1 MSKER
6 WGTFSV
12 KDHTNTQA
20 LATDVLLYDRLVFPA
35 PPKNNQEA
43 REWWTTKRWDPDF
56 LDSRLKQLGTL
67 AKTFDWGLEQHRVFK
82 SEMSRTL
89 AASDLANMAEEQK
102 AELPYQMTRMIVAQE
117 QKNLLPKRQDVAVVA
132 AYQTK
137 RDFSED
143 FILRHVKDRNARLGY
158 LIGCALNV
166 PKTGNPDATLEK
178 AIGIA
183 CSASFRR
190 KRRSLYNW
198 QDEVISKDQPVK
210 DDLVEFMDLISDY
223 NAEVKAA
230 VNKTRKRFVFVVG
243 TVALDLA
250 SGLLGNPLAGF
261 GGFLAV
267 AEFMAADQ
275 RQMLESGPTAMFHHI
290 DRNFA

>member
-12 KDHTNTQA
+12 KDHTHTQA

-43 REWWTTKRWDPDF
+43 REWWRTKRWDPDF
-56 LDSRLKQLGTL
+56 LDSRLEQLGTL
-67 AKTFDWGLEQHRVFK
+67 VKTFDWGLEQHQVFK
-82 SEMSRTL
+82 SGMSRYLTAL
-89 AASDLANMAEEQK
+89 DLANMADEQK

-117 QKNLLPKRQDVAVVA
+117 QKNLLPKKRNVAVVA

-137 RDFSED
+137 RAFSEE
-143 FILRHVKDRNARLGY
+143 FILRHVKDRDARLGY

-166 PKTGNPDATLEK
+166 PKTGNPDATLEA
-178 AIGIA
+178 AIAIA

-190 KRRSLYNW
+190 KRRSLNNW
-198 QDEVISKDQPVK
+198 QDEVTSKDQTVK
-210 DDLVEFMDLISDY
+210 DDLAEFMDLISDY

-230 VNKTRKRFVFVVG
+230 VNKTRKRAVFVVG
-243 TVALDLA
+243 AVALDLA
-250 SGLLGNPLAGF
+250 SALVGNPLAGI

-275 RQMLESGPTAMFHHI
+275 RQMMESGPTAMFHHV
-290 DRNFA
+290 DFTFA